1 MIPEAYSG
9 GGVSP
14 PPGPVKS
21 IDFRGFS
28 VPNGC
33 QAPGKKKKFKPPP
46 GQIPEYAPGWL
57 LSHILSKTFS
67 FSKNARIYV
76 QTRWRKNQHFI
87 STLKNA
93 GVKNLTALRLEFLF
107 KYTAWLTSS
116 SCSGSK
122 SLFYRPNTYFIKYW
136 AVFFKMITNAPKLTI
151 DKTRV
156 TIMKTN
162 CCSKIFIVIKY

>member
-93 GVKNLTALRLEFLF
+93 GVKNLTA
-107 KYTAWLTSS
+107 WLTSS

-151 DKTRV
+151 DKTPV

-162 CCSKIFIVIKY
+162 AVVKYLLW